1 MLDVDNELV
10 KLRSQASVLAAD
22 IQALEA
28 VLGMDNII
36 QARTTRQIQQIN
48 SGSHRGQSSS
58 SSSTTKPERS
68 FFGAIEAWGAKINMC
83 SARAATNHSWSLVRR
98 QEGDRRA
105 SR

>member
-58 SSSTTKPERS
+58 SSTSKPERS
-68 FFGAIEAWGAKINMC
+68 FFGAIEAWGAKINM
-83 SARAATNHSWSLVRR
+83 
-98 QEGDRRA
+98 
-105 SR
+105 

>member
-1 MLDVDNELV
+1 MLDVDHELV

-48 SGSHRGQSSS
+48 NGSHRGQSSS
-58 SSSTTKPERS
+58 SSSSSSNTKPERS
-68 FFGAIEAWGAKINMC
+68 FFGAIEAWGAKINM
-83 SARAATNHSWSLVRR
+83 
-98 QEGDRRA
+98 
-105 SR
+105 

>member
-1 MLDVDNELV
+1 MLDVDNELM

-48 SGSHRGQSSS
+48 NGSHRGQSSS
-58 SSSTTKPERS
+58 SCSSNTKPERS
-68 FFGAIEAWGAKINMC
+68 FFGAIEAWGAKINM
-83 SARAATNHSWSLVRR
+83 
-98 QEGDRRA
+98 
-105 SR
+105 

>member
-22 IQALEA
+22 IQELEA

-48 SGSHRGQSSS
+48 NGSHRGQSSS
-58 SSSTTKPERS
+58 TSSNTKPQRS
-68 FFGAIEAWGAKINMC
+68 FFGAIEAWGAKINM
-83 SARAATNHSWSLVRR
+83 
-98 QEGDRRA
+98 
-105 SR
+105 